1 MTIVTSIEH
10 RFIVLDEDG
19 IPIRK
24 FHWKDEALRFLQEGW
39 SLKILPRPRKPK
51 IDLDQFEPAPF

>member
-1 MTIVTSIEH
+1 VTTIEH

-24 FHWKDEALRFLQEGW
+24 FHWKDEALRFMQEGW
-39 SLKILPRPRKPK
+39 TLKVLPKLRKPK
-51 IDLDQFEPAPF
+51 IDWDQFEPALF